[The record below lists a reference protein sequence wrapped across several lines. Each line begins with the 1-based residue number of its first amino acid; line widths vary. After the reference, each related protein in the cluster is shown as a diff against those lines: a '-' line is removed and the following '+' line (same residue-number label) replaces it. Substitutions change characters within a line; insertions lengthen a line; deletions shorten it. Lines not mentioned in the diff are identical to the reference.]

1 MANLGRLYKEHLE
14 KQAGVSAE
22 NARRRREVLSAVPQV
37 ADALVTSVNSSVAEI
52 FQNQRMIEG
61 QVCLPAPRS

>member
-22 NARRRREVLSAVPQV
+22 NARR
-37 ADALVTSVNSSVAEI
+37 
-52 FQNQRMIEG
+52 
-61 QVCLPAPRS
+61 